1 MRKLYFL
8 AACLEAKISIVE
20 TEGLNFVR
28 KIEDITIVE
37 RHVVSVT
44 SEYNEMPLEHNT
56 RVAVSCSRPLSLHVE
71 DLSLLVFT
79 HCR

>member
-1 MRKLYFL
+1 MRNLYFL
-8 AACLEAKISIVE
+8 AACLEAEISIVE
-20 TEGLNFVR
+20 SEGLNFVR

-56 RVAVSCSRPLSLHVE
+56 CVAVSCSRSLSFHVE